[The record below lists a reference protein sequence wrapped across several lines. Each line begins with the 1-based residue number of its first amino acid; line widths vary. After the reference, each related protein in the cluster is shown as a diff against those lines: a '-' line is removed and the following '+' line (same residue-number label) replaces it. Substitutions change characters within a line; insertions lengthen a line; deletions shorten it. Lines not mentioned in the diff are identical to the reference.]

1 MSFSSHL
8 AQISLVIVL
17 IFGNEIDVLVF
28 SHDLLFLLG
37 TKCVCNLEYTN
48 QITHATGITHANGHT
63 FMSIISWMFCYL
75 LSLINSA
82 LSRYTLKK
90 KMCTVARIMLYKNI
104 HVWCSPGQ
112 CLTRFLVSPLDLD
125 PVVENKTT

>member
-1 MSFSSHL
+1 MELNPSKTKPNSIIVLKKALAFQTQMPFSSHL

-37 TKCVCNLEYTN
+37 TKCLCNLEYTN
-48 QITHATGITHANGHT
+48 QITHANGHT

-75 LSLINSA
+75 LSLIHSA

-90 KMCTVARIMLYKNI
+90 KKCTVARIMLYKNI
-104 HVWCSPGQ
+104 HV
-112 CLTRFLVSPLDLD
+112 
-125 PVVENKTT
+125 